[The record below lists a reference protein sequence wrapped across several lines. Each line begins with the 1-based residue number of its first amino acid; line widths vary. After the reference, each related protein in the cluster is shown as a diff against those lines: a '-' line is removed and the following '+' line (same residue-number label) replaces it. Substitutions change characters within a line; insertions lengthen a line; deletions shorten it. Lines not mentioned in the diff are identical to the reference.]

1 MGHYLQ
7 RVTSSVALGAELVY
21 QRGPRVPGGEITV
34 LSLASKIT
42 GKTLRKFLLQWFA
55 KELRLCRMSY
65 GILTIFII
73 VIRERELF
81 LIKLNAGMY
90 AYDCFFYFR

>member
-1 MGHYLQ
+1 MMCLVFPFAGVIVGHYLQ

-42 GKTLRKFLLQWFA
+42 GKTFKDFFFA
-55 KELRLCRMSY
+55 LFCPRTVTINNELWYLDH
-65 GILTIFII
+65 IH
-73 VIRERELF
+73 
-81 LIKLNAGMY
+81 
-90 AYDCFFYFR
+90 